1 MSRSSFLVRSS
12 MLVLS
17 ETAQCEARLVEE
29 AEKVWEEM
37 TDLVACLMLRGVP
50 SQSDCVICLP

>member
-1 MSRSSFLVRSS
+1 MSRSSFLVRFS

-29 AEKVWEEM
+29 AEKLWEGM
-37 TDLVACLMLRGVP
+37 TDLVACLMLRGVLF
-50 SQSDCVICLP
+50 QSDCVICLP